1 MLLENTGNAYNERM
15 SDGTASTLSTDGNES
30 ATMTP
35 EQLAEAQRYGQR
47 KLWASL
53 ADQALDLLILGVLA
67 LVFARSLD
75 AWLASFISSASL
87 RLVALFVLI
96 TAIHGVLGLPL
107 VFYSGYVLEHQFGL
121 SRQSAGRWLWRQAKQ
136 FSLMLLL
143 GAVLLLGLY
152 WLIWTTGP
160 YWWLAAAGAFF
171 VVSVVLGQLAP
182 VLLLPLFY
190 KVEPLNDPTLSQRFA
205 RLAEGTGLA
214 IQGIYRLVLSNE
226 TAKANAMLAGL
237 GRTRRVLL
245 GDTLLSGFTPE
256 EIEVVIA
263 HEVGHHVF
271 RHIPKLI
278 ASGFVTSI
286 VGFWLTDRAL
296 ALWVG
301 PQAYDPHHLPVATLP
316 ALLFLVTLFGI
327 LIEPLQNMVSRR
339 YERQCDRYALKR
351 TGSPAVYR
359 SAFQKLARLN
369 KDDPAPHP
377 LEVFLFHSHPPIAER
392 LAMTDE

>member
-1 MLLENTGNAYNERM
+1 M
-15 SDGTASTLSTDGNES
+15 SDATTSPPLSDALDT

-47 KLWASL
+47 KLWTSL
-53 ADQALDLLILGVLA
+53 ADKALDLAVLGTIA
-67 LVFARSLD
+67 LVFARPLD
-75 AWLASFISSASL
+75 AWLATYIASASL
-87 RLVALFVLI
+87 RLMALYVVI
-96 TAIHGVLGLPL
+96 TAIHAVIGLPL
-107 VFYSGYVLEHQFGL
+107 MFYSGYMLEHQFGL
-121 SRQSAGRWLWRQAKQ
+121 SRQSPGRWLARQAKQ
-136 FSLMLLL
+136 LSLMLVF
-143 GAVLLLGLY
+143 GCLLLVGLY

-160 YWWLAAAGAFF
+160 YWWLTAAGAFF
-171 VVSVVLGQLAP
+171 IVSVVLGQLAP
-182 VLLLPLFY
+182 VLILPMFY
-190 KVEPLNDPTLSQRFA
+190 KVEPLEDAALSERFA
-205 RLAEGTGLA
+205 RLSQGTGLA

-245 GDTLLSGFTPE
+245 GDTLLNGFTPD
-256 EIEVVIA
+256 EIEVVFA

-278 ASGFVTSI
+278 AGGFLMSI

-301 PQAYDPHHLPVATLP
+301 AANYDPHQLPVSSLP

-327 LIEPLQNMVSRR
+327 LVEPLQNIISRR
-339 YERQCDRYALKR
+339 YERQCDRYALQR
-351 TGSPAVYR
+351 THAPAVYR

-392 LAMTDE
+392 LAMADE